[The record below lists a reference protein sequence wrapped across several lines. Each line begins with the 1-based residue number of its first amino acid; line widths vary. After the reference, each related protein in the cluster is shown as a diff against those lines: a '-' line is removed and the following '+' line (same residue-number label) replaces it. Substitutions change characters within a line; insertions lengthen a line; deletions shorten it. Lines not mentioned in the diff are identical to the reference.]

1 MVDMESL
8 ALQLY
13 NGKVVPLTKHD
24 SVIEEN
30 QRQLKEL
37 SCQIADANKKFFVEK
52 LRSKLTDDEF
62 CEIKNVDTFREQP
75 HTDRY
80 GRCTNF
86 YVSLGPQ
93 KLWLY

>member
-30 QRQLKEL
+30 
-37 SCQIADANKKFFVEK
+37 
-52 LRSKLTDDEF
+52 
-62 CEIKNVDTFREQP
+62 
-75 HTDRY
+75 
-80 GRCTNF
+80 
-86 YVSLGPQ
+86 
-93 KLWLY
+93 